1 MTSKK
6 RVTEVITGNK
16 KPEKPKSVPKSEEI
30 SSLVGYYQA
39 EKLPAKKFLSLL
51 NKNKTD
57 TLQEQDTKQCLEQLG
72 KNDPD
77 FKRTLEL
84 LHQALSIQTKFG
96 RQFVDF
102 AFQAC
107 RQQLKVCCDLD
118 LNLEQPAN
126 ILFEQILQ
134 VLKPKLEAKKPDN
147 LSLNL
152 LKASGF
158 WLNHAVNLGEFELI
172 DLLAKEFALQK
183 SEKPNQTSNAIDIL
197 LRPDT
202 NLRTMIDTL
211 TVADSGLSKAKSA
224 KDSEIREQQRR
235 QKEYERAQALQ
246 KRLDEAKNELSGKEQ
261 RIVELLSNL
270 EQSKV
275 EKESLEKKIQ
285 DIQTVNTHRKSELK
299 GHCRVFLDKKI
310 SPLLEDALEATNL
323 EPPRKNIITERL
335 EMVKEEI
342 KREIKWLSTD

>member
-6 RVTEVITGNK
+6 REIEVPTGNK
-16 KPEKPKSVPKSEEI
+16 KPEKPGFAPKSEEV
-30 SSLVGYYQA
+30 SSLIDYYQA
-39 EKLPAKKFLSLL
+39 KKLSAKNFLSLSK
-51 NKNKTD
+51 KNKTD
-57 TLQEQDTKQCLEQLG
+57 ALPEQDIKQCLEQLD

-77 FKRTLEL
+77 FSRTLKL
-84 LHQALSIQTKFG
+84 LHQALSVRIKSG
-96 RQFVDF
+96 KPLVDF

-107 RQQLKVCCDLD
+107 RQQLKVCYNLD

-134 VLKPKLEAKKPDN
+134 VLKPKLEAKKPDY

-158 WLNHAVNLGEFELI
+158 WLNYAVNLGEFELVA
-172 DLLAKEFALQK
+172 LLAKEFASQK

-211 TVADSGLSKAKSA
+211 TVADSGLSKAKRA

-246 KRLDEAKNELSGKEQ
+246 KRLDEAKSELSKKEQ

-270 EQSKV
+270 EQSEV

-310 SPLLEDALEATNL
+310 SPLLENALEATNL
-323 EPPRKNIITERL
+323 ELPRKNIITERL
-335 EMVKEEI
+335 EMAKEEI